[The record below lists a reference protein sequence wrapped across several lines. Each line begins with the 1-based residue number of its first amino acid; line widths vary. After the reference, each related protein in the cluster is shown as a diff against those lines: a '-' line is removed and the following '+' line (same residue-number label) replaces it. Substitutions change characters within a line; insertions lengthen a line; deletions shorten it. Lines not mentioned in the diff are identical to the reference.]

1 MVAHMVTAYV
11 VKPDCMSKT
20 AGVLGTPAVYFLWG
34 SECGNQAG
42 VVNG

>member
-20 AGVLGTPAVYFLWG
+20 AGVLGTSAVCFLEG
-34 SECGNQAG
+34 ANAAI
-42 VVNG
+42 